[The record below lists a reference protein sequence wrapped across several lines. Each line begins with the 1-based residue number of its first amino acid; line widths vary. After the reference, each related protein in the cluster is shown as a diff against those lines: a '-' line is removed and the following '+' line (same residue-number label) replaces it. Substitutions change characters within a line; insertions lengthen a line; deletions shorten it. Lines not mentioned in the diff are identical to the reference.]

1 MKRHHYLTLS
11 ALYLAAHTALADD
24 NRPQPPAANPSA
36 TQSPEVENETFDV
49 MTAIRDEVV
58 AADKLAARFE
68 ILAGSH
74 LNAQNLVAGMRNAST
89 IKLSGVGASSSS
101 ATPGA
106 AAATDAQVS
115 FQSPTQPM
123 AYSDIHHALT
133 LAQAQLAAKQID
145 RPTPA
150 QLKAVLAGGELANA
164 HGDAAKI
171 VGILPLRK
179 RSMSWDAIA
188 RALRVPAPG
197 RIATAARL
205 SAPL

>member
-1 MKRHHYLTLS
+1 
-11 ALYLAAHTALADD
+11 
-24 NRPQPPAANPSA
+24 
-36 TQSPEVENETFDV
+36 
-49 MTAIRDEVV
+49 
-58 AADKLAARFE
+58 
-68 ILAGSH
+68 
-74 LNAQNLVAGMRNAST
+74 
-89 IKLSGVGASSSS
+89 
-101 ATPGA
+101 
-106 AAATDAQVS
+106 
-115 FQSPTQPM
+115 M